1 MTYRTLP
8 KALSLAFAI
17 AAASFGPLLVPG
29 TALAEAPQDAAT
41 GSSAP
46 AKAESS
52 TEAKPKHAAKAK
64 KKAKKGATA
73 KAHTKGAHAKSDK
86 SDKAADKQPDKS
98 APAKTK
104 RTAARENKPSTK
116 RAKAPAKTDGD
127 SPQTGG
133 APKANSAPKTSC
145 VTTPVTL
152 DRGGVESERIALV
165 DCQGKVLDGA
175 IAKVSVLARPWGAPR
190 KAVPKSKR
198 MDGGVV
204 SRIDALSKKFPGRT
218 ITLVGAPA
226 TTGSGSSAHQA
237 GRAVDLRVDGVDNQ
251 KVAEA
256 CRALADTS
264 CGYYPNASFVH
275 IDARAKGAGKAYW
288 IDASEPGEPP
298 RYVTSWPPASAT
310 TKAEPAPAK
319 PVPPAK

>member
-29 TALAEAPQDAAT
+29 TALADTPQEAAGGTSAPVKAET
-41 GSSAP
+41 SSA
-46 AKAESS
+46 
-52 TEAKPKHAAKAK
+52 AKPKHSAKAK
-64 KKAKKGATA
+64 KKAKKAATA
-73 KAHTKGAHAKSDK
+73 KPHAKGTHAK
-86 SDKAADKQPDKS
+86 TDKADKPEKS
-98 APAKTK
+98 APSQAKPK

-127 SPQTGG
+127 SPQTEAPSKSPAPKSSCVG
-133 APKANSAPKTSC
+133 APVN
-145 VTTPVTL
+145 L

-165 DCQGKVLDGA
+165 DCQGKVVDA
-175 IAKVSVLARPWGAPR
+175 AVAKVSVLARPWGAPR
-190 KAVPKSKR
+190 RAVPKSKR
-198 MDGGVV
+198 IDGGIV
-204 SRIDALSKKFPGRT
+204 SRIDAVAKKFPGRT

-256 CRALADTS
+256 CRTLADTS
-264 CGYYPNASFVH
+264 CGFYPNASFVH

-298 RYVTSWPPASAT
+298 RYVTSWPPASASP
-310 TKAEPAPAK
+310 KAEAPASK
-319 PVPPAK
+319 ADASTK